1 MSEHPNRFMLERH
14 CVGDLSPAERDRTVV
29 HLEGCAACQGRVGDI
44 KSQADRDLAMHPAD
58 EFVSQLS
65 VRMGKQDRRVSQFR
79 RWATVSVAAAMAAG
93 ATLIMIPRQ
102 HDAITLRGSGL
113 QVHRN
118 RAGMAKLMEGGDR
131 IRAGDALRVV
141 VTLAHAEPVDVWFV
155 DSSGRVDRLIAE
167 GPLHGSPGEQAM
179 PGSAFVDAPCKD
191 MWVVV
196 GVGSS
201 ATSSAETALKR
212 LGPGTRNGGDDW
224 VPKGC
229 LSRQLRCE

>member
-1 MSEHPNRFMLERH
+1 
-14 CVGDLSPAERDRTVV
+14 VGDLPPAERDKTVF
-29 HLEGCAACQGRVGDI
+29 HLQACPSCQVRVGNI
-44 KSQADRDLAMHPAD
+44 KDEAERSLATLPAD

-65 VRMGKQDRRVSQFR
+65 VRMGKQVQRVSQFR
-79 RWATVSVAAAMAAG
+79 RWATVSVAVAMAAG
-93 ATLIMIPRQ
+93 ATLIMTPRQ
-102 HDAITLRGSGL
+102 HEAVTLRGSGL

-118 RAGMAKLMEGGDR
+118 RDGMAKLMENGDR

-155 DSSGRVDRLIAE
+155 DSTGRVDRLMTD
-167 GPLHGSPGEQAM
+167 GPFRGTPGEQAM

-196 GVGSS
+196 GVGSG
-201 ATSSAETALKR
+201 ATSSAEGALKR
-212 LGPGTRNGGDDW
+212 LGPGTRDGSDDW

-229 LSRQLRCE
+229 LSRRLQCE

>member
-29 HLEGCAACQGRVGDI
+29 HLESCAACQERVGDI
-44 KSQADRDLAMHPAD
+44 KDQAERDLAMHPAD

-65 VRMGKQDRRVSQFR
+65 VRMGKQVQRVSQFR
-79 RWATVSVAAAMAAG
+79 RWAAVSVAAAMAAG
-93 ATLIMIPRQ
+93 ATLIMTPRR

-118 RAGMAKLMEGGDR
+118 RDGMAKLMEGGDR

-141 VTLAHAEPVDVWFV
+141 VTLPHAEPVDVWFV
-155 DSSGRVDRLIAE
+155 DSSGRVDRLLVE
-167 GPLHGSPGEQAM
+167 GPHHGTPGEQTM

-196 GVGSS
+196 GVGRDAS
-201 ATSSAETALKR
+201 SSAEAALSR
-212 LGPGTRNGGDDW
+212 LGPGTRDGSDDW